1 MSKANKK
8 RNSNGEGTIFF
19 DERNKRW
26 RCQISYKT
34 FSGASARKSISG
46 KTKTEVI
53 NKRNKLLSEI
63 AKGRI
68 TETTNATVVD
78 LLREDA
84 KFDYDINA
92 IKDASYNRRIF
103 TINIIEKSLL
113 GSIPIVK
120 IQEKQIN
127 AFLISLKATY
137 SNSVISKVYSALS
150 KAYNLAINKQLMSYN
165 LMDSPFIKRPISDK
179 QDKRID
185 AFTLEEEKTFLTAL
199 SELKLNKNAID
210 YRPLFYIELFA
221 GLRMGEICA
230 LTPKDIDF
238 INGVIH
244 VRNTVTR
251 GIDYEIKLGNTTKTN
266 KGVRDV
272 PINSCLVPVLK
283 KALSEY
289 RKNDDNLLFYNFKSN
304 RPISTQQANSAFS
317 RICKKANINVSGG
330 QHLLRHTFAT
340 RAIESGV
347 SANVLKNWMGHSDIS
362 ITLNTYCNVFD
373 KMNNKAMDMFE
384 NYCKG
389 NLSL

>member
-53 NKRNKLLSEI
+53 NKKNKLLCEI

-84 KFDYDINA
+84 RFDYDINA

-127 AFLISLKATY
+127 AFLISLKSTY

-165 LMDSPFIKRPISDK
+165 LWK
-179 QDKRID
+179 
-185 AFTLEEEKTFLTAL
+185 
-199 SELKLNKNAID
+199 
-210 YRPLFYIELFA
+210 
-221 GLRMGEICA
+221 
-230 LTPKDIDF
+230 
-238 INGVIH
+238 H
-244 VRNTVTR
+244 
-251 GIDYEIKLGNTTKTN
+251 
-266 KGVRDV
+266 
-272 PINSCLVPVLK
+272 
-283 KALSEY
+283 
-289 RKNDDNLLFYNFKSN
+289 
-304 RPISTQQANSAFS
+304 
-317 RICKKANINVSGG
+317 
-330 QHLLRHTFAT
+330 
-340 RAIESGV
+340 
-347 SANVLKNWMGHSDIS
+347 
-362 ITLNTYCNVFD
+362 
-373 KMNNKAMDMFE
+373 
-384 NYCKG
+384 
-389 NLSL
+389 

>member
-1 MSKANKK
+1 MNKANKK

-19 DERNKRW
+19 DEKNNRW

-46 KTKTEVI
+46 KTKTQVI
-53 NKRNKLLSEI
+53 NKRNKLLCEI
-63 AKGRI
+63 EKGRI

-78 LLREDA
+78 LLKEDA

-103 TINIIEKSLL
+103 TINIIEKSPL
-113 GSIPIVK
+113 GTIPIVK

-179 QDKRID
+179 LDRSVT
-185 AFTLEEEKTFLTAL
+185 AFTLEEEKAFLTAL

-251 GIDYEIKLGNTTKTN
+251 GIDYEIKLGNTTKTH
-266 KGVRDV
+266 KGKRDV
-272 PINSCLVPVLK
+272 PINSCLLPVLK
-283 KALSEY
+283 KALSDY

-304 RPISTQQANSAFS
+304 RPISTQQVNSSFG
-317 RICKKANINVSGG
+317 RICKKSNINVSGG

-384 NYCKG
+384 SYCKG
-389 NLSL
+389 NLPL